1 MMRLNITRLTKRMNM
16 KPPSENDFST
26 LLIAKNTPIR
36 QLSISTRSSKNS
48 QIVRRLPTNHNQ
60 QSQQLTSRTI
70 SVHDTHFHSEPLK
83 EKQISVNTIQNKK
96 NSSRRLIGLQT
107 QPSLIIKPKFADIK
121 YEMIDIYQLNIAQPK
136 ILYKGN
142 RDTTHLQ
149 RIAIIGESVSLN
161 RQLIQK
167 IKSECILVLLT
178 NNLSQ
183 INDQYDCIMQPPR
196 IHPNDVLSYQ
206 RNVNQI
212 WINVN
217 HLIHTFKQPEQIIM
231 IEEVVNENNTFSLED
246 LKNKILYAG
255 NCKMIHLFLQK
266 AKPNLQKLYY
276 VLCHIFKY
284 EQQDLIQ
291 LNLKRIL
298 QECSENC
305 LQIQSKLTYL
315 QKVVDIKKKCKQ
327 QFKKEQMPIESPED
341 RAENLRDCVIE
352 YIKSR
357 TTNKI
362 TGMYFIVGDQIMRNI
377 QFFRNRQEDKYF
389 TEKKHQEALQILQN
403 TLQPTKHAHICS
415 QQYAFYLL

>member
-36 QLSISTRSSKNS
+36 QLSISTRSSKHS
-48 QIVRRLPTNHNQ
+48 QFIRRLPTNQNQ

-70 SVHDTHFHSEPLK
+70 SVHDAHFHSEPLK
-83 EKQISVNTIQNKK
+83 EKQLQINTMQNKK
-96 NSSRRLIGLQT
+96 KSTRRLIGLQT
-107 QPSLIIKPKFADIK
+107 QPSLIIKPKFTDIK
-121 YEMIDIYQLNIAQPK
+121 YEIIDIYQFKIAEPK

-142 RDTTHLQ
+142 RDTSHLQ
-149 RIAIIGESVSLN
+149 RIAIIGQSVSLN
-161 RQLIQK
+161 KQLIQK

-183 INDQYDCIMQPPR
+183 IDEQYDCIIQPHH
-196 IHPNDVLSYQ
+196 ISPNDVLSYQ
-206 RNVNQI
+206 RNINQI

-231 IEEVVNENNTFSLED
+231 IDEVFNENNILNIED
-246 LKNKILYAG
+246 LKNKILYQG

-266 AKPNLQKLYY
+266 DKPNLQKLYY
-276 VLCHIFKY
+276 ALCHLFKY
-284 EQQDLIQ
+284 EQQDLTQ
-291 LNLKRIL
+291 LNLKQIL
-298 QECSENC
+298 KECSDNC
-305 LQIQSKLTYL
+305 LQIQTKLTYL
-315 QKVVDIKKKCKQ
+315 QKAIDIKNKLKQ
-327 QFKKEQMPIESPED
+327 QFKKEQICIDSPEN

-357 TTNKI
+357 STNKI
-362 TGMYFIVGDQIMRNI
+362 TGMYYIVGDQIMRNI

-389 TEKKHQEALQILQN
+389 KEKRHQETLQILQN
-403 TLQPTKHAHICS
+403 KLQPIQHALTCQ

>member
-36 QLSISTRSSKNS
+36 QLSISTRSSKHS
-48 QIVRRLPTNHNQ
+48 QIVRRLPTNQNL

-70 SVHDTHFHSEPLK
+70 SVHDAHFHSEPLK

-96 NSSRRLIGLQT
+96 KSSRRLIGLQT

-121 YEMIDIYQLNIAQPK
+121 YEIIDIYQLNIAQPK

-149 RIAIIGESVSLN
+149 RIAIIGQSVSLN
-161 RQLIQK
+161 KQLIQK

-183 INDQYDCIMQPPR
+183 IDDQYDCIIQPPH

-231 IEEVVNENNTFSLED
+231 MEEVVNENNIFGLED

-255 NCKMIHLFLQK
+255 NCKMVHLFLQK

-276 VLCHIFKY
+276 ALCHIFKY
-284 EQQDLIQ
+284 DQQDLIQ
-291 LNLKRIL
+291 LNLKKIL

-315 QKVVDIKKKCKQ
+315 QKVVDIKNKFKQ
-327 QFKKEQMPIESPED
+327 QFKKEQIPIDSPED

-357 TTNKI
+357 TTNRI
-362 TGMYFIVGDQIMRNI
+362 TGMHFIVGDQIMRNI

-389 TEKKHQEALQILQN
+389 IEKKHQETLQILQN
-403 TLQPTKHAHICS
+403 TLQPTKHALICS